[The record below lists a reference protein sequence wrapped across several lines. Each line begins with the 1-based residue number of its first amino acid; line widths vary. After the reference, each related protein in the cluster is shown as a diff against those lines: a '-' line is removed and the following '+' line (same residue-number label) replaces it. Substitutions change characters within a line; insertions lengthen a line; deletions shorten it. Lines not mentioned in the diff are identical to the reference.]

1 MRVCC
6 LLSLMLA
13 TTLGCGTA
21 EYGGQT
27 MPKSAAMKRDVT
39 SASPSE
45 ASVAGGEEKPQG
57 AMPGVDAL
65 RRKIIYTATLELVVE
80 DFEPVQSQVEALV
93 KRSQGYVAHSAV
105 SGMPGR
111 PRSGQW
117 TIRVPVDRYDG
128 FLAAARELGEVQS
141 VKSDSKDVSEEFYD
155 VEARIRNKEQEE
167 QRLLKLLAEATGKLK
182 DVLEV
187 EREVSRVRG
196 EVEQLKGRLRVL
208 SDLTAL
214 TTVELRINEVKGYVP
229 QEAPTYG
236 TRVRRAFEG
245 SLTSLVST
253 ARGFLIAMAAL
264 APWLVV
270 FVPAMILV
278 IWLLRT
284 LRRVRP

>member
-1 MRVCC
+1 MRWCWV
-6 LLSLMLA
+6 LSLTLA
-13 TTLGCGTA
+13 TTLGCGA
-21 EYGGQT
+21 VKHAGQDA
-27 MPKSAAMKRDVT
+27 PKSVAMKRDT
-39 SASPSE
+39 ASALPSD
-45 ASVAGGEEKPQG
+45 ASVAGGEQKPEG
-57 AMPGVDAL
+57 AMPSADAL

-80 DFEPVQSQVEALV
+80 DFEPVQSQVETLV
-93 KRSQGYVAHSAV
+93 KRFQGYVAHSAV
-105 SGMPGR
+105 SGTPGR

-128 FLAAARELGEVQS
+128 FLAAARELGEIRS

-208 SDLTAL
+208 TDLTAL
-214 TTVELRINEVKGYVP
+214 TTVELRIDEIKGYVP
-229 QEAPTYG
+229 EESPTYG
-236 TRVRRAFEG
+236 TRVRRAFAG

-253 ARGFLIAMAAL
+253 AQGLSIATAAL

-270 FVPAMILV
+270 LVPALVLV
-278 IWLLRT
+278 IWLLRAM
-284 LRRVRP
+284 LRRKP